1 MRADDPQARVVLRL
15 SNDLRLAFASSLS
28 PYRQKMKLVVATF
41 SLLVLL
47 ALSGLLIALVGGRS
61 GFLAQEFS
69 RQEFSAEVKLVPAGW
84 VKARVKALRCWS
96 EIEAPA
102 DCPQW

>member
-1 MRADDPQARVVLRL
+1 
-15 SNDLRLAFASSLS
+15 
-28 PYRQKMKLVVATF
+28 MKLVVATL

-47 ALSGLLIALVGGRS
+47 TLSGSIIALVGGRS
-61 GFLAQEFS
+61 GFLANELGQVEFS
-69 RQEFSAEVKLVPAGW
+69 GEVQLMPAGW
-84 VKARVKALRCWS
+84 VKARARTLRCWS

>member
-1 MRADDPQARVVLRL
+1 
-15 SNDLRLAFASSLS
+15 
-28 PYRQKMKLVVATF
+28 MKLIVATF

-47 ALSGLLIALVGGRS
+47 ALSASIIALVGGRS
-61 GFLAQEFS
+61 GFLAK
-69 RQEFSAEVKLVPAGW
+69 EFSAREFSGEVKLMPAGW

>member
-1 MRADDPQARVVLRL
+1 
-15 SNDLRLAFASSLS
+15 
-28 PYRQKMKLVVATF
+28 MKLIVATF

-47 ALSGLLIALVGGRS
+47 ALSGSIIALVGGRS
-61 GFLAQEFS
+61 GFLAKEVSHTEFS
-69 RQEFSAEVKLVPAGW
+69 GELKLMPPGW

-102 DCPQW
+102 DCPHW